1 MHNVLHCVTL
11 YMQMKIISLEWNEDD
26 VEHTACHGINPTEVE
41 DVCFN
46 PHIAVKGRFG
56 RYVLYGQSSAGRFI
70 KVILEKLYDHIFRPV
85 TALDMTESEKHNYKL
100 KKSW

>member
-1 MHNVLHCVTL
+1 MLHCVTFIT
-11 YMQMKIISLEWNEDD
+11 QMKIVSLEWNEDD
-26 VEHTACHGINPTEVE
+26 IEHIAHHGISSAEVE

-46 PHIAVKGRFG
+46 SHIAVKGRFG
-56 RYVLYGQSSAGRFI
+56 RYVLYGQSSVGRFI
-70 KVILEKLYDHIFRPV
+70 KLILEKLYDHIFRPV